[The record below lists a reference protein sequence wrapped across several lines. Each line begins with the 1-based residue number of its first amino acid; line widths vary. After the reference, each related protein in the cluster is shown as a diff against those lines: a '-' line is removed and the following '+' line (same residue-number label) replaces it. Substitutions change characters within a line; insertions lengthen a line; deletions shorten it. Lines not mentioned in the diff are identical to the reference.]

1 MDDEDTFGEPGRLI
15 IKNVESEFE
24 AVQRTGWHPKTRTIF
39 VDGMIGE
46 DWGASFQQMMWWLER
61 GENHEPVTIYLQTPG
76 GDTQSMYEFYDVVTS
91 SPCEVTII
99 GHGQVCSAGVLMLV
113 CGDVRY
119 VMENCVL
126 MSHEAS
132 GFGAEAGLRHS
143 EAKERRKWE
152 DWTVSQWNVL
162 MARHTPHDAAF
173 WKSITGRKAEL
184 WKLGAYEIV
193 QQGLADAVLDPHS
206 KLKKFFPKV
215 EDD

>member
-1 MDDEDTFGEPGRLI
+1 MDDEGAQLI
-15 IKNVESEFE
+15 VKTIESPFE
-24 AVQRTGWHPKTRTIF
+24 AMTRQGFHTKTRTIWIE
-39 VDGMIGE
+39 GNIGE
-46 DWGASFQQMMWWLER
+46 DWGAFFQQVMWWFEQ
-61 GENHEPVTIYLQTPG
+61 ESHDPITIYLQTPG
-76 GDTQSMYEFYDVVTS
+76 GDTQSMYEFYDIVVG
-91 SPCEVTII
+91 SPCEVTMI

-132 GFGAEAGLRHS
+132 GFGTDEGLRHS

-184 WKLGAYEIV
+184 WKLGAYEII

-206 KLKKFFPKV
+206 KLTKFFPKV
-215 EDD
+215 ED